1 MTDISSPEAIASLPL
16 DAQQLRK
23 EIQQDEISLRIKK
36 LEISK
41 LDILNSIKKI
51 DMEIITLKAEL
62 KKLKGIK

>member
-1 MTDISSPEAIASLPL
+1 MVDIVNEDAIASLPL